1 MANRKGIMG
10 LRSIPEHEDEQFLSK
25 RWEDFDHSQKFGLGV
40 WGSAWTIRDRKTSIR
55 YVLQSCHQSSWT
67 LPRFKLLEFARQ
79 REDLF
84 VSPRFLFFRGETVY
98 VCSDIGGICL
108 AELIDSTVAIQ
119 EDQAA
124 AILRQVR
131 ASSSLS
137 QGAKTAE
144 DNRLPTTTIHEEYLL
159 RCDRLKCVHRRRWM

>member
-55 YVLQSCHQSSWT
+55 YILQSCHQSSWT
-67 LPRFKLLEFARQ
+67 LPRFKLLEYARQ

-84 VSPRFLFFRGETVY
+84 VSPRFLFFRSETVY

-108 AELIDSTVAIQ
+108 AELIDSTLAIQ

-131 ASSSLS
+131 ASSSVS
-137 QGAKTAE
+137 QSA
-144 DNRLPTTTIHEEYLL
+144 NNQR
-159 RCDRLKCVHRRRWM
+159 